1 MCERRE
7 EEGERGRCER
17 GVCVCK
23 GKYVHIDVCVCLGER
38 MCVHVCMRIDRR
50 LFMHKEQAVEG
61 K

>member
-1 MCERRE
+1 M
-7 EEGERGRCER
+7 
-17 GVCVCK
+17 CK